1 MGPTCCAGGGVI
13 NSWLPWGIVC
23 LVWMVVV
30 FTWVGLRGGLGD
42 YHYARTRPASRS
54 MNAVRP
60 CCVIE
65 PSPGDP
71 LVTARVHGALSAV
84 PSNRYLGEYTP
95 VLYCTCIFPKPG
107 ILARS

>member
-1 MGPTCCAGGGVI
+1 M
-13 NSWLPWGIVC
+13 
-23 LVWMVVV
+23 
-30 FTWVGLRGGLGD
+30 GLRGGLGD

-65 PSPGDP
+65 PSPEDP

-95 VLYCTCIFPKPG
+95 VLYCIVVSLTEESNVAQEWS
-107 ILARS
+107 AR

>member
-1 MGPTCCAGGGVI
+1 METHGRLPGMDGWSFRVWAG
-13 NSWLPWGIVC
+13 
-23 LVWMVVV
+23 M
-30 FTWVGLRGGLGD
+30 RGGLRD
-42 YHYARTRPASRS
+42 YHYAHTRPAPRS

-95 VLYCTCIFPKPG
+95 VLYCIVRLSQSLLELLDTHAHLHDC
-107 ILARS
+107 